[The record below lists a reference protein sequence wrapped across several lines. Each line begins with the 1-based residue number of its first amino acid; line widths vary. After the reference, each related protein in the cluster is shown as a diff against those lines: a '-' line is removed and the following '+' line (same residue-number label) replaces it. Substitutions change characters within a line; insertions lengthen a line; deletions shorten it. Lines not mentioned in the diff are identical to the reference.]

1 MIAKWI
7 NDTIKRN
14 QNQFISFVDFAPTI
28 LEAAN
33 IKEEFPFE
41 GVSFFKKEKR
51 QYIYAA
57 TDRFDEYT
65 DKRRCVRG
73 GNFKLIYNA
82 DTTTSI
88 YKPISY
94 RKEMKMMQIL
104 DSLNQKNELNTYF
117 SNWFSNEKDRIE
129 LYEVSSDY

>member
-7 NDTIKRN
+7 TDTIKRN

-33 IKEEFPFE
+33 VKEEFPFE
-41 GVSFFKKEKR
+41 GVSFLKEKR

-65 DKRRCVRG
+65 DKRRSVRG

-104 DSLNQKNELNTYF
+104 DSLNQKMN
-117 SNWFSNEKDRIE
+117 
-129 LYEVSSDY
+129 